1 MQKSKQTK
9 MLKRFLTMA
18 GFVLITT
25 ASNQVNAQNGVGIN
39 STGAAADPS
48 AALDV
53 SATNKGVLVPRM
65 TEAEKVAIASPA
77 NGLLIFQTDGISGFW
92 YYNATTTSWVQ
103 AVGPQGTTGPQGAAG
118 AFPNGTTA
126 GEMMYWNGTAWASI
140 APTNSLP
147 GYLAKTLKF
156 CNGAPTWEDCPAVVP
171 AVSSTAA
178 ITGITTVA
186 AISGGNISSDG
197 GASITA
203 SGVCWSTSS
212 NPTVALTT
220 KTTDGSGTGI
230 FSSSITGLA
239 ANTTYYVRAYA
250 TNSAGTGYGNQLV
263 FTTSA
268 LPPIIGQPF
277 QGGILAYILQ
287 PGDPG
292 YDANVQ
298 HGLIAAP
305 TDVQG
310 TRVWG
315 CSGTAIAGADGSAI
329 GTGNQNTI
337 DIMNG
342 CATAGIAA
350 RICGDLVLNGYSD
363 WYLPSKDELTKLYQN
378 IGQGAPAPNT
388 NVGGFA
394 NGGYWCST
402 EIDNL
407 IAWYRI
413 FTADLQTSANKGL
426 AISVRAVRAF

>member
-1 MQKSKQTK
+1 MNKNKQTK
-9 MLKRFLTMA
+9 ILKRLLTMA
-18 GFVLITT
+18 GLVIITA
-25 ASNQVNAQNGVGIN
+25 ASSQVQAQNGVGIN
-39 STGAAADPS
+39 PTGAAAHPS

-53 SATNKGVLVPRM
+53 ASTNKGVLVPRM
-65 TEAEKVAIASPA
+65 TAAEKVAIASPA
-77 NGLLIFQTDGISGFW
+77 NGLLIFQTDGVTGFW

-103 AVGPQGTTGPQGAAG
+103 AVGPQGPAG

-178 ITGITTVA
+178 ITGITNIA

-220 KTTDGSGTGI
+220 KTTDGSAMGI

-268 LPPIIGQPF
+268 VLLVGENYL
-277 QGGILAYILQ
+277 GGIVAYILQ
-287 PGDPG
+287 PNDPG

-305 TDVQG
+305 SDQG
-310 TRVWG
+310 TAQWG
-315 CSGTAIAGADGSAI
+315 CYGTTIAGADGTAI

-342 CATAGIAA
+342 CATADIAA
-350 RICGDLVLNGYSD
+350 RKCGNLDLNGYTD
-363 WYLPSKDELTKLYQN
+363 WYLPSIAELEKLYFN

-388 NVGGFA
+388 NVGAFASAFYWSSAEKDFNSAWGFPFYSGNA
-394 NGGYWCST
+394 ASYGSKGF
-402 EIDNL
+402 
-407 IAWYRI
+407 IAY
-413 FTADLQTSANKGL
+413 
-426 AISVRAVRAF
+426 VRAVRAF

>member
-18 GFVLITT
+18 GIVLVT
-25 ASNQVNAQNGVGIN
+25 AACSLVHAQNGVGIN
-39 STGAAADPS
+39 PTGAAADPS

-53 SATNKGVLVPRM
+53 SSTNKGVLVPRM
-65 TEAEKVAIASPA
+65 TAAEKVAIASPA
-77 NGLLIFQTDGISGFW
+77 NGLLIFQTDGVTGFW
-92 YYNATTTSWVQ
+92 YYNATTSAWVQ
-103 AVGPQGTTGPQGAAG
+103 AVGPQGAAG
-118 AFPNGTTA
+118 AFPNGTSA

-178 ITGITTVA
+178 ITGITNVA

-268 LPPIIGQPF
+268 VLLVGENYL
-277 QGGILAYILQ
+277 GGIVAYILQ
-287 PGDPG
+287 PNDPG

-305 TDVQG
+305 TDQG
-310 TRVWG
+310 TALWG
-315 CSGTAIAGADGSAI
+315 CNGTGIAGADGIGI

-342 CATAGIAA
+342 CATANIAA
-350 RICGDLVLNGYSD
+350 RMCGDLELNGYLD
-363 WYLPSKDELTKLYQN
+363 WYLPSRVELEKLYMGIGPNPFVQN
-378 IGQGAPAPNT
+378 S
-388 NVGGFA
+388 NVGNF
-394 NGGYWCST
+394 NLDFYWSST
-402 EIDNL
+402 ESDNFSAL
-407 IAWYRI
+407 AQYFNNTIVSTKQKSNTYR
-413 FTADLQTSANKGL
+413 
-426 AISVRAVRAF
+426 VRAVRSF

>member
-1 MQKSKQTK
+1 MNKSKQTK
-9 MLKRFLTMA
+9 SMKRLLTMA
-18 GFVLITT
+18 GFVLITA
-25 ASNQVNAQNGVGIN
+25 ASSQVNAQNGVGIN
-39 STGAAADPS
+39 PTGAAAHPS

-53 SATNKGVLVPRM
+53 ASTNKGVLVPRM

-77 NGLLIFQTDGISGFW
+77 NGLLIFQTDGVTGFW
-92 YYNATTTSWVQ
+92 YYNATTSAWVQ
-103 AVGPQGTTGPQGAAG
+103 AVGPQGAAG

-178 ITGITTVA
+178 ITGITTFA

-203 SGVCWSTSS
+203 RGVCWSTSS
-212 NPTVALTT
+212 NPTVALTK

-287 PGDPG
+287 PNDPG

-305 TDVQG
+305 SDQG
-310 TRVWG
+310 GGIWG

-342 CATAGIAA
+342 CADANAA
-350 RICGDLVLNGYSD
+350 RICGNLVLNGYSD

-394 NGGYWCST
+394 DGSYWSST

-407 IAWYRI
+407 NAWYRI
-413 FTADLQTSANKGL
+413 FVGVDRQSGVIKALSVN
-426 AISVRAVRAF
+426 VRAVRAF

>member
-1 MQKSKQTK
+1 MNKSKQAK
-9 MLKRFLTMA
+9 SMKRLLTVA
-18 GFVLITT
+18 GLVLIT
-25 ASNQVNAQNGVGIN
+25 AVSSQVCAQNGVGIN
-39 STGAAADPS
+39 PTGAAADPS

-53 SATNKGVLVPRM
+53 ASTNKGVLVPRM
-65 TEAEKVAIASPA
+65 TAAEKVAIVSPA
-77 NGLLIFQTDGISGFW
+77 NGLLIFQTDGVSGFW
-92 YYNATTTSWVQ
+92 YYNATTSAWVQ
-103 AVGPQGTTGPQGAAG
+103 AVGPQGAAG

-203 SGVCWSTSS
+203 RGVCWSTSS

-305 TDVQG
+305 TDVPG
-310 TRVWG
+310 TGVWG

-342 CATAGIAA
+342 CAGGAIAA
-350 RICGDLVLNGYSD
+350 RICGNLVLNGYSD

-394 NGGYWCST
+394 NGGYWSST
-402 EIDNL
+402 EFDNL

-413 FTADLQTSANKGL
+413 FTADYQSGANKGL
-426 AISVRAVRAF
+426 AVNVRAVRAF